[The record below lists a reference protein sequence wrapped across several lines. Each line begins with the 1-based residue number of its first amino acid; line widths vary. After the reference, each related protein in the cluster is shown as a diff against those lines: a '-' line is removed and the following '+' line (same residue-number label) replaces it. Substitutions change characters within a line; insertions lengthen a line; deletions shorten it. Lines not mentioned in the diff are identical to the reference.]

1 LETEIIKFII
11 NFGGLAVAL
20 LAVYVIFLML
30 QKKTTNHVETLRDA
44 EEISNRIG
52 RIEKKVDYISNGID
66 SNSIDTKELKQMV
79 RALEQ
84 DVKALREV
92 VDKIRDDTDA

>member
-1 LETEIIKFII
+1 METEIIKFII

-30 QKKTTNHVETLRDA
+30 QKKTTNHVATPRDA
-44 EEISNRIG
+44 EEISIKIG

-92 VDKIRDDTDA
+92 VDKIRDDADA

>member
-30 QKKTTNHVETLRDA
+30 QNKTTNHVETPRDA
-44 EEISNRIG
+44 EEISIKIG

-66 SNSIDTKELKQMV
+66 SNSIDTKELKRMV

-92 VDKIRDDTDA
+92 VDKIRDDTDE

>member
-30 QKKTTNHVETLRDA
+30 QNKTTNHVKTPRDA
-44 EEISNRIG
+44 EEISINIG

-66 SNSIDTKELKQMV
+66 NNSIDTKELKQMV

>member
-30 QKKTTNHVETLRDA
+30 QNKTTNHVETPRDT
-44 EEISNRIG
+44 EEISIKIG

-66 SNSIDTKELKQMV
+66 NNSIDTKELKQMV
-79 RALEQ
+79 RALEK

>member
-30 QKKTTNHVETLRDA
+30 QNKTTNHVETLRDA

-79 RALEQ
+79 RALEL

-92 VDKIRDDTDA
+92 VDKIRDDTDE

>member
-30 QKKTTNHVETLRDA
+30 QNKTTNHVGTLRDA
-44 EEISNRIG
+44 EETSTRIG
-52 RIEKKVDYISNGID
+52 RIEKKVDYISNGIV

-79 RALEQ
+79 RAIEL

-92 VDKIRDDTDA
+92 VDKIRYDTDD

>member
-30 QKKTTNHVETLRDA
+30 QNKTTNHVETLRDA
-44 EEISNRIG
+44 EEISIKIG

-66 SNSIDTKELKQMV
+66 NNSIDTKELKQMV

>member
-66 SNSIDTKELKQMV
+66 SNSIDTRELKQMV
-79 RALEQ
+79 RALEK
-84 DVKALREV
+84 DVNALREV

>member
-11 NFGGLAVAL
+11 IFGRIAVAL
-20 LAVYVIFLML
+20 LAVYVLLLML

-66 SNSIDTKELKQMV
+66 SNSIDTRELKQMV

>member
-30 QKKTTNHVETLRDA
+30 QKNTTNHVGTPRDA
-44 EEISNRIG
+44 EEISIKIG

-66 SNSIDTKELKQMV
+66 NNSIDTKELKQMV

-92 VDKIRDDTDA
+92 VDKIRDDTDE

>member
-1 LETEIIKFII
+1 METEIIKFII

-30 QKKTTNHVETLRDA
+30 QKKTTNHVETPRDA
-44 EEISNRIG
+44 EEISIKIG

-66 SNSIDTKELKQMV
+66 NNSIDTKELKQMV

-92 VDKIRDDTDA
+92 VDKIRDE

>member
-30 QKKTTNHVETLRDA
+30 QKKTTNHVKTLRDA

-66 SNSIDTKELKQMV
+66 NNSIDTKELKQMV
-79 RALEQ
+79 RALEL

-92 VDKIRDDTDA
+92 VDKIRDDTDE